1 MDKRFLDVLEKHF
14 FTRKID
20 LNTGKPFRD
29 IALEM
34 EFYTL
39 IKKENKRII
48 DTITASSAQ
57 YFHVLTYMEQDS
69 GSFINYKNYD
79 AIKKVSCLFP
89 NKLIVTTPFKQEC
102 SDMLFILYYKCRELI
117 KNNLLEFYID
127 LIERDSTWQ
136 PVPGEISSPDTIKN
150 KDDIY
155 ILTEDYQSVNFD
167 GKIQVM
173 LPWLQNARAE
183 DYVELINKYKVQYE
197 VYAHHIDKIA
207 GVAMNAEELTSLLI
221 KETKD
226 AFIDIQIALE
236 KKSDELKKKGI
247 ATTVGS
253 ILTAIPML
261 IPSDFANI
269 SPDLLSGLLGAT
281 TLVGTVPPL
290 IDKIIDKHNVS
301 KDNPY
306 WLLWKWKCISK

>member
-1 MDKRFLDVLEKHF
+1 MNKRFLDVLEKYY

-20 LNTGKPFRD
+20 LNSGKSFRD

-39 IKKENKRII
+39 IEKENKRII
-48 DTITASSAQ
+48 DTITASTSQ
-57 YFHVLTYMEQDS
+57 YFHVLTYMEQDN
-69 GSFINYKNYD
+69 GAFINYENYNTIKN
-79 AIKKVSCLFP
+79 ISCLLP
-89 NKLIVTTPFKQEC
+89 SKLIVTTPFKQEC
-102 SDMLFILYYKCRELI
+102 SEMLFLLYYKCRELI

-127 LIERDSTWQ
+127 LNERDSNWQ
-136 PVPGEISSPDTIKN
+136 PIPGDVNSPDTIKN
-150 KDDIY
+150 KDDVY
-155 ILTEDYQSVNFD
+155 ILTEDYQCLDFE
-167 GKIQVM
+167 GKIQLM

-197 VYAHHIDKIA
+197 VYAHHIDKITA
-207 GVAMNAEELTSLLI
+207 VAKSAEELTSLLI
-221 KETKD
+221 NETKD

-236 KKSDELKKKGI
+236 KKSDELNKKGI

-253 ILTAIPML
+253 VLTAIPMF

-281 TLVGTVPPL
+281 TLVGTIPPL
-290 IDKIIDKHNVS
+290 VDKIIDRRNVG